1 VLAIVAAPGLRAAWP
16 RLRAAPGP
24 LLAAALATAA
34 YQSAFFTGVREA
46 GVVVG
51 TIITVGA
58 APFLAGAIGLLL
70 GDHRP
75 SLRWLVTAVAAAT
88 GLVLLVAPGAG
99 GAAPS
104 ARGVVAALG
113 AALAFA
119 AYTVAAKRLLVR
131 GVPGLAAVA
140 VTFLAAGLLL
150 VPVLVVA
157 LGEAAAPDVLVA
169 PRGLAV
175 VAWLGVGATAAAYLL
190 FTAGLR
196 SVPAVTGATM
206 ALAEPLTAATLGVA
220 LLGERLPAVGIA
232 GATLV
237 AGALLVAARRPER
250 DAAPDP
256 RLGGG
261 AVPGPARR

>member
-1 VLAIVAAPGLRAAWP
+1 MLAIVAAPGLRAAWP

-175 VAWLGVGATAAAYLL
+175 VA
-190 FTAGLR
+190 
-196 SVPAVTGATM
+196 
-206 ALAEPLTAATLGVA
+206 
-220 LLGERLPAVGIA
+220 
-232 GATLV
+232 
-237 AGALLVAARRPER
+237 
-250 DAAPDP
+250 
-256 RLGGG
+256 
-261 AVPGPARR
+261 

>member
-1 VLAIVAAPGLRAAWP
+1 MLAIVAAPGLRAAWP

-34 YQSAFFTGVREA
+34 YQSAFFTGVRDA

-75 SLRWLVTAVAAAT
+75 SLRWLV
-88 GLVLLVAPGAG
+88 VAPGAG
-99 GAAPS
+99 GAAPT
-104 ARGVVAALG
+104 ARAAVAALG

-206 ALAEPLTAATLGVA
+206 ALAEPLTATTLGVA